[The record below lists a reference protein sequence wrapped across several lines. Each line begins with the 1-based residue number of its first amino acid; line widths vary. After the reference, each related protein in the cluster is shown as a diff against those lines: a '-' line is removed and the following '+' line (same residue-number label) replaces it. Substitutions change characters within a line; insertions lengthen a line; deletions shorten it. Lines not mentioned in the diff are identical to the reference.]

1 MNECEISDGGHGDN
15 RGIDASGSVSGGY
28 EISGKKGWKKSTQN
42 RGEEIKLADEY
53 AEWAEKRK
61 YPKDRRGRLMKINDR
76 ARIRFLRGNEQERKS
91 AYMSR
96 RQTEHLFLM

>member
-1 MNECEISDGGHGDN
+1 MNVRYQMEDMETIAELTRQGACQE
-15 RGIDASGSVSGGY
+15 AMKY
-28 EISGKKGWKKSTQN
+28 LEKKGWKKSTQN

-76 ARIRFLRGNEQERKS
+76 ARIRFLRGYEQEREKLRKN
-91 AYMSR
+91 R
-96 RQTEHLFLM
+96 RKDVTVQM